1 MQSVNF
7 DFLPE
12 RCTPHSYSTHNTLH
26 MEMIYER
33 KVDNLHYISVSK
45 ELPKILSEFN

>member
-1 MQSVNF
+1 
-7 DFLPE
+7 
-12 RCTPHSYSTHNTLH
+12 

-45 ELPKILSEFN
+45 ELSQILSEFNWINELLFPLDELLDELFFWYG

>member
-1 MQSVNF
+1 
-7 DFLPE
+7 
-12 RCTPHSYSTHNTLH
+12 

-45 ELPKILSEFN
+45 ELPKILSEFNWIN

>member
-7 DFLPE
+7 EFYRRDVHPIPTLPII
-12 RCTPHSYSTHNTLH
+12 H

-45 ELPKILSEFN
+45 ELSIILSEFN